1 MNLVT
6 ALHTALDHPES
17 FWLAVTTLGRDEVF
31 IVILALYSWLVN
43 PAGMRRLGV
52 AFSLSYLSNTLLK
65 YGLNLPRPFASDPT
79 VASAAAQAGAG
90 GPGLPSGHAQM
101 SATVW
106 LGMGWQLAS
115 SGRGTPWLWGLCTAF
130 TLLVALSRLVLGVH
144 YPADVLVGLLL
155 GTAFAWLAAARVPWQ
170 RWSLLG
176 WNVWVPL
183 AAVVIAAFLPAGTP
197 REDSAGLGLLAG
209 FWLLRREFLAPTNWG
224 ARLGVAVAGLVLVF
238 AVYFG
243 LSAVL
248 PPTIRDSGLG
258 RALRYALL
266 VLMAGEGVPRL
277 LKMWLPRSQM
287 QLSTSTERPART

>member
-1 MNLVT
+1 MSLVQT
-6 ALHTALDHPES
+6 LHSALDHPEGL
-17 FWLAVTTLGRDEVF
+17 WLALTTLGRDEVF

-65 YGLNLPRPFASDPT
+65 YGLHTDRPFVSDPA

-106 LGMGWQLAS
+106 LGIAWQLAA
-115 SGRGTPWLWGLCTAF
+115 SGRGRPWIWALCVALTV
-130 TLLVALSRLVLGVH
+130 LVSLSRLVLGVH
-144 YPADVLVGLLL
+144 FLADVLVGMLL
-155 GTAFAWLAAARVPWQ
+155 GTAFAGLAAARVPWQ
-170 RWSLLG
+170 RWGVLG

-183 AAVVIAAFLPAGTP
+183 TALIVAAVLPGGAP
-197 REDSAGLGLLAG
+197 REYSAGLGLLAG
-209 FWLLRREFLAPTNWG
+209 FWLLRREFLAPATWG
-224 ARLGVAVAGLVLVF
+224 ARLSVAVTGLVLVF

-243 LSAVL
+243 LSAAL
-248 PPTIRDSGLG
+248 PPAVRDAGLG

-277 LKMWLPRSQM
+277 LKVWLPQTGASGE
-287 QLSTSTERPART
+287 TSRQR